1 MIKGWI
7 SERTYS
13 DQLRAKTVHDLVN
26 FSSNWWATL
35 NLKDIFILS
44 SWFIISNMAM
54 TFERCYRTVVFE
66 WMLEGC
72 THQDW
77 LWDHLFWSS
86 NAHFTAWIWV
96 MNIVDDAKSFLF
108 ISWFDKP
115 RGIHWEEHRECNKE
129 PFTASYERHVW
140 TTWQFPRRLMITYLK
155 GMFQLEAS
163 SWRIDHLDG
172 CWHDV
177 HNQSEDNSQK
187 NPGEKILHD
196 ESSNTTLGGRVEL
209 DKQQEQ

>member
-1 MIKGWI
+1 MTKKRLL
-7 SERTYS
+7 EYKQMKEHS
-13 DQLRAKTVHDLVN
+13 DHCWGQCLFKDN
-26 FSSNWWATL
+26 FSSNWWAML
-35 NLKDIFILS
+35 HSKNIFISL

-54 TFERCYRTVVFE
+54 TFERCYRTVAFE

-108 ISWFDKP
+108 ISWFAKP

-129 PFTASYERHVW
+129 PFTARYEIHVW
-140 TTWQFPRRLMITYLK
+140 MTWQFHEGWWLNI
-155 GMFQLEAS
+155 LEMYVS
-163 SWRIDHLDG
+163 TGGKFMTDWPSWWVLAWCTQPIKR
-172 CWHDV
+172 
-177 HNQSEDNSQK
+177 
-187 NPGEKILHD
+187 
-196 ESSNTTLGGRVEL
+196 
-209 DKQQEQ
+209 